1 MEHSGTRRRREGARA
16 GDPHRG
22 KGEVDSPQCWNEDEL
37 VFKCPDIFPRRHGR
51 GVNSFAALSRPFPYR
66 SDVAVNLNM
75 KTNRLKNPVFKLQY
89 LSFSFLSASKMLVE
103 AKGGSRGKVRTSTA
117 RGRCSNFSNSFKAAE
132 SSAIY

>member
-1 MEHSGTRRRREGARA
+1 MGNGAQSHSEMEGGRA

-22 KGEVDSPQCWNEDEL
+22 KGEVDSPQCWNEEDFSVL

-51 GVNSFAALSRPFPYR
+51 GVKSFAALSPPFPYR

-75 KTNRLKNPVFKLQY
+75 KTNRLKKA
-89 LSFSFLSASKMLVE
+89 SFSFLSASKMLVE